1 MSPSQQKNPGV
12 TNHLNHIN
20 LQEMRH
26 TVSPRFSP
34 GGLIA
39 HKKFLPGGLIEGG
52 AKSRG
57 GLIYFRLLYHGGLIE
72 IIYFS
77 SHKKITKY
85 PIISS

>member
-52 AKSRG
+52 GLNRG
-57 GLIYFRLLYHGGLIE
+57 EGLIYFRLFYHGGLIE

-77 SHKKITKY
+77 SHKKITK
-85 PIISS
+85 